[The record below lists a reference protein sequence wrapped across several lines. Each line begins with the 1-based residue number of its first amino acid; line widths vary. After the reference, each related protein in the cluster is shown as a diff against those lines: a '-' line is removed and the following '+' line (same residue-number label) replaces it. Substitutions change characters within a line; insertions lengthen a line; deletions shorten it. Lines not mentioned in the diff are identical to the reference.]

1 MGGKHRPGTPR
12 DRALGAELRELR
24 ERSGKSLA
32 EVAGAIR
39 WNVSTLS
46 RLERGQRHISPEAIQ
61 GLAAIYELSAQR
73 RDALVAR
80 ASEPVA
86 LGWWD
91 RPPAGLTN
99 SLGALASYEHEA
111 TKLTDWS
118 PGVVPGL
125 LQTKEYSIAIMRDWG
140 VSDNDLNPRLGARMQ
155 RQELLLRREVDYTAF
170 VGVAALGNRICGP
183 DEFVRQLRHLVRMSG
198 RDGVTL
204 RIVDAPTSFA
214 LGSWYLMD
222 FEHTGPVVHLEHLRS
237 ATFLFDK
244 ETSAYVE
251 AGARLDKIA
260 LSEQQSRDRI
270 ESVIEKMIM
279 GS

>member
-12 DRALGAELRELR
+12 DRALGAELRVLR
-24 ERSGKSLA
+24 EQAGKSLA
-32 EVAGAIR
+32 DVAGAIH

-61 GLAAIYELSAQR
+61 GLAVIYELSSQR
-73 RDALVAR
+73 RDALLAR
-80 ASEPVA
+80 AREPVA

-111 TKLTDWS
+111 TRLTDWS

-140 VSDNDLNPRLGARMQ
+140 VADNDVNPRLGARMQ
-155 RQELLLRREVDYTAF
+155 RQELLARREVDYTAF
-170 VGVAALGNRICGP
+170 VGVAALCNRLCGT
-183 DEFVRQLRHLVRMSG
+183 DEFVRQLRHLIRVSTRE
-198 RDGVTL
+198 GVTV
-204 RIVDAPTSFA
+204 RIVDAPTSFT

-244 ETSAYVE
+244 ETAAYV
-251 AGARLDKIA
+251 AARSRLDRIA
-260 LSEQQSRDRI
+260 LGEQESRDKI
-270 ESVIEKMIM
+270 ESLVERLIM